1 MNAAYYM
8 KYKEIENKV
17 NANRPDSFNT
27 IERTD
32 EVRNNYRKSAHASS
46 LENSEKKHTNS
57 LRNLENN
64 DPLSEERDTIPGASS
79 SNQRILNFN
88 NNNNKQRLNSKDK
101 PPVPLPRLLPMIS
114 KRIDNKE
121 PLATDLSSFINNTR
135 KMVNGEEFA
144 DDSFAKAKL
153 LKFGGGGGQQNVKG
167 GSCITSGRESID
179 LNTAEKSKE
188 RAGAAELF
196 RENYGQSR
204 MSDYPGS
211 SVAKER
217 PKSPKKRSSAKLER
231 IVSTDVKVNLE
242 KKALVG
248 AFNIVSPAHAGG
260 RRSQNSVLKKF

>member
-1 MNAAYYM
+1 MR
-8 KYKEIENKV
+8 KKFSFVKLVLIFF
-17 NANRPDSFNT
+17 NR
-27 IERTD
+27 
-32 EVRNNYRKSAHASS
+32 SS

-64 DPLSEERDTIPGASS
+64 DPLSEERDHIPGASS
-79 SNQRILNFN
+79 SNQRTFNFN
-88 NNNNKQRLNSKDK
+88 NNNKPRLNSKDK

-114 KRIDNKE
+114 KRIDNNKE
-121 PLATDLSSFINNTR
+121 PLTTDVSSFINNTR

-153 LKFGGGGGQQNVKG
+153 LKFTGGQQKG

-179 LNTAEKSKE
+179 LNAAEKSKE

-242 KKALVG
+242 RKALIG